1 MFNINLVP
9 KKKKK
14 KGTICKVILLLLFH
28 DSCYILCVKCVC
40 KYETRVVINIYR
52 FSILLQKNRDFPE
65 GKQCFVSKAQVQ
77 GFQVPSHSQDLLH
90 GYCLDD
96 SYGRVIFP
104 STHFTIFFCQPSWH
118 AKYTSPQTLF
128 DKISK

>member
-1 MFNINLVP
+1 MINIIDFKLCCSTDTQCQKSTWMIKCQLGDVQYKSCS
-9 KKKKK
+9 KKEKKK

-65 GKQCFVSKAQVQ
+65 GK
-77 GFQVPSHSQDLLH
+77 
-90 GYCLDD
+90 
-96 SYGRVIFP
+96 
-104 STHFTIFFCQPSWH
+104 
-118 AKYTSPQTLF
+118 
-128 DKISK
+128 